1 MFVLPTK
8 GFSSLKFFGI
18 LLLLN
23 HVLPSAKNTETN
35 EHPVH
40 LFLKDKGL
48 NRLLVSTE
56 EYQHHVDAAEDIL
69 GKDGQRM
76 PK

>member
-23 HVLPSAKNTETN
+23 HVLPSAKNN

-48 NRLLVSTE
+48 NGLLVSTE